1 MDISVED
8 RMSVGDRIS
17 CMSFLNQG
25 GFVLDF
31 TTKGFND
38 FTESIVGIPLAQKYA
53 ESKGRSLDAYVR
65 EHPENAIKLF
75 DALLKHYEQSSQ
87 IETDRNKNPDRYRQ
101 YEECKAIIDKY
112 NKRDINSVRVAQ
124 IESKFG
130 NDYIRSQI
138 KLMLEMQANNPT
150 EAIGKAKELIESCCK
165 TILEKVNISI
175 DPNWTMVNLVDRVF
189 EHLKI
194 MPRDISDKAKGVES
208 IRKVLGSLKAVA
220 PGIVELRNIYGS
232 GHGKPGSY
240 QGLESRHAQLAVGSS
255 ITLVLF
261 LWDSYERKYLSENP
275 KS

>member
-8 RMSVGDRIS
+8 RKS
-17 CMSFLNQG
+17 CMAFFNKG
-25 GFVLDF
+25 GYVLDF
-31 TTKGFND
+31 TTKDFDD
-38 FTESIVGIPLAQKYA
+38 FTESVVGIALVRHYQK
-53 ESKGRSLDAYVR
+53 SKGRSLDDYVR
-65 EHPENAIKLF
+65 EHPENIIKLF
-75 DALLKHYEQSSQ
+75 DALLEHYEKSSQ
-87 IETDRNKNPDRYRQ
+87 IEIDKNENPDIYKQ
-101 YEECKAIIDKY
+101 YEECKAIVDKY

-124 IESKFG
+124 IESKFD
-130 NDYIRSQI
+130 NDYIQSQI

-165 TILEKVNISI
+165 TILEKVSISI

-220 PGIVELRNIYGS
+220 QGIGELRNIYGS

-261 LWDSYERKYLSENP
+261 LWDSYERKYLSEKP
-275 KS
+275 KA

>member
-1 MDISVED
+1 MDISAED
-8 RMSVGDRIS
+8 RMLVDDRTP
-17 CMSFLNQG
+17 CMKFFNQG

-31 TTKGFND
+31 TTRDFDD
-38 FTESIVGIPLAQKYA
+38 FTESVVGIPLARSYGM
-53 ESKGRSLDAYVR
+53 SKGRSLDAYVR
-65 EHPENAIKLF
+65 EHTENAIKLF
-75 DALLKHYEQSSQ
+75 DALLKYYERSSL
-87 IETDRNKNPDRYRQ
+87 IETDKNNDPDRYKQ

-112 NKRDINSVRVAQ
+112 NKREVNSVRVAQ

-130 NDYIRSQI
+130 NDYIQSQI

-165 TILEKVNISI
+165 TILEKVSISV

-220 PGIVELRNIYGS
+220 QGIVELRNIYGS

-240 QGLESRHAQLAVGSS
+240 KGLESRHAQLAVGSS

-275 KS
+275 KA